1 MATLLVVDDDAPSRE
16 FMRTLLT
23 YRGHRVE
30 QASDGDRALRMAAH
44 RPPDVVIT
52 DVLMP
57 GLDGYELA
65 RALRGEPATRHIPI
79 VFNTAHYGPQEI
91 RSLADA
97 CGVRDVILKP
107 AQPSAVLATIDS
119 LLLPGRLSVPPAG
132 QLAETQRLARAGT
145 WEFDPA
151 TGAIV
156 MSPELRDLLRL
167 RSTRMTAT
175 ELSRRLHPDDVDA
188 LATLARGARDA
199 GAPAEAELRVVDG
212 DGAVHEV
219 IVSCRP
225 APGDRP
231 GTAPRLWG
239 VAQDVTPIRAE
250 LRSTLRMQGDW
261 HAIRRTIDAFH
272 RAVLPATLPRVAGVD
287 LATIYLPA
295 PERLDIGAA
304 WYDAHEVPG
313 GRVLLSVG
321 KVAGHDRHPAA
332 VMGHALAALQAYAN
346 DDPDPAAILARLNRF
361 LTDTAHDDT
370 FVTAVVALFDPV
382 SGLLRVANG
391 GHPAPVVVS
400 RDGDGVKAML
410 LTTAGP
416 ALGVLPGAVFPR
428 RDLHLPAGAAFCA
441 YTDGL
446 TDRHDDPPSVDA
458 KHLRRVAAE
467 AFARQDRGEPI
478 ATSLAEDIVR
488 DMLGGA
494 APDDDVCLAVLVA
507 E

>member
-30 QASDGDRALRMAAH
+30 QASDGDRALRMAAR

-57 GLDGYELA
+57 GLDGYGLA

-79 VFNTAHYGPQEI
+79 VFNTAHYGRQEI

-119 LLLPGRLSVPPAG
+119 LLMPGRLSVPPAG

-151 TGAIV
+151 TGTIV
-156 MSPELRDLLRL
+156 VSPELRDLLRL
-167 RSTRMTAT
+167 GSTRMTVQ
-175 ELSRRLHPDDVDA
+175 ELSRRLHPDDA
-188 LATLARGARDA
+188 GTLAAMTRDA
-199 GAPAEAELRVVDG
+199 PAAGPPAAAELRVVDG
-212 DGAVHEV
+212 NGAVHEV

-225 APGDRP
+225 VAG
-231 GTAPRLWG
+231 AASRLWG

-272 RAVLPATLPRVAGVD
+272 RAVLPATLPHVAGAD

-304 WYDAHEVPG
+304 WYDAQPVRG
-313 GRVLLSVG
+313 GRLLLSVG
-321 KVAGHDRHPAA
+321 KVAGHDHHPAA
-332 VMGHALAALQAYAN
+332 VMGRALAALQAYAH
-346 DDPDPAAILARLNRF
+346 DEPDPVEVLTRLNRF
-361 LTDTAHDDT
+361 LADTSRDDT
-370 FVTAVVALFDPV
+370 FVSAVVALFDPV
-382 SGLLRVANG
+382 TGHLRVANG
-391 GHPAPVVVS
+391 GHPPPVVIAPDA
-400 RDGDGVKAML
+400 DGIAATLVR
-410 LTTAGP
+410 TAGP
-416 ALGVLPGAVFPR
+416 VLGVVHDAVFPA
-428 RDLHLPAGAAFCA
+428 RDLLLAAGSAFCA

-446 TDRHDDPPSVDA
+446 TDRHHDPASVDGR
-458 KHLRRVAAE
+458 HLLRVVAQAFSRLGDEPAA
-467 AFARQDRGEPI
+467 QP
-478 ATSLAEDIVR
+478 LAEEIVR
-488 DMLGGA
+488 DMLEGA
-494 APDDDVCLAVLVA
+494 APDDDVCLAVLVPG
-507 E
+507 